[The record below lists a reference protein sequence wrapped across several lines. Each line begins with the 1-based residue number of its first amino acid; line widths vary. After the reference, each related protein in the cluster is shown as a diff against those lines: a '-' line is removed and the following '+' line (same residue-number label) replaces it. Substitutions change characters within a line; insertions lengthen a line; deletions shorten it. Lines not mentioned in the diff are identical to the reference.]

1 MNATKM
7 MYAFIQ
13 GTTLYLVKNY
23 GDFRQSQRLG
33 HLEGIPGETCPFD
46 FAQVVIHGNLAATT
60 QY

>member
-1 MNATKM
+1 M

-13 GTTLYLVKNY
+13 GTTLNLVKNY